1 MKLKSIELKNF
12 KNISD
17 SKIEF
22 KSNNLSGIY
31 GPNGTGKTSIVESLQ
46 ILQRYFRIEKEF
58 LEEEE
63 LIRQIKKVMKIGE
76 NVLSIQIEL
85 EGEEYRYQFSVSFER
100 DIFDNISVLQEELK
114 EKEIDNNRKK
124 YRSLISFDN
133 SLKSELP
140 QLIFKEKNSECNKII
155 NEILAN
161 QNIKKQTLYTENTRM
176 NSYLNLILNQVQKSE
191 IEKNGVPEH
200 FTKIFK
206 KINLLRKYIYEI
218 FLITLQD
225 QAMFNIG
232 SLIKMNIHVD
242 KVYGEMNA
250 HGELPIFLF
259 SQTNYYPEEIP
270 DRIIKTIEQVNGIFE
285 TIVSDSKLYC
295 KEEGEKIRENG
306 VKEKALNLYIKKI
319 DDKEIYIENESA
331 GIKKIISILSALVY
345 YIKEENALVVIDEL
359 DVHIFEYLLAIILKN
374 ISEIAKGQLIFTAHN
389 LSPLE
394 RLEKENIVITSIEK
408 EKVNYSY
415 LKNVSKTT
423 NLRQKYIRSQAIWSE
438 DNIIPLNLNE
448 SALKMYL
455 KKLVK

>member
-124 YRSLISFDN
+124 YRSLILFDN

-206 KINLLRKYIYEI
+206 KINL
-218 FLITLQD
+218 
-225 QAMFNIG
+225 
-232 SLIKMNIHVD
+232 
-242 KVYGEMNA
+242 
-250 HGELPIFLF
+250 
-259 SQTNYYPEEIP
+259 
-270 DRIIKTIEQVNGIFE
+270 
-285 TIVSDSKLYC
+285 
-295 KEEGEKIRENG
+295 
-306 VKEKALNLYIKKI
+306 
-319 DDKEIYIENESA
+319 
-331 GIKKIISILSALVY
+331 
-345 YIKEENALVVIDEL
+345 
-359 DVHIFEYLLAIILKN
+359 
-374 ISEIAKGQLIFTAHN
+374 
-389 LSPLE
+389 
-394 RLEKENIVITSIEK
+394 
-408 EKVNYSY
+408 
-415 LKNVSKTT
+415 
-423 NLRQKYIRSQAIWSE
+423 
-438 DNIIPLNLNE
+438 
-448 SALKMYL
+448 
-455 KKLVK
+455 